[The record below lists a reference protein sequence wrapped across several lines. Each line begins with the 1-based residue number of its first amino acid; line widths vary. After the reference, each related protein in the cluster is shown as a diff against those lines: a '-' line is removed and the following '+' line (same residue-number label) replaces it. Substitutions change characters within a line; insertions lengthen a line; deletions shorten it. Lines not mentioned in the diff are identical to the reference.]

1 MKGQGQIEFKAL
13 WVISAIIGI
22 MAVALLFMMWVP
34 LNPIV
39 LKSVTIVNA
48 DKKVEIGSPVCFRV
62 EYTKFTNKHGLV
74 VRQLINDRVVNYT
87 PHISR
92 VPIGEGSGVDCLHT
106 GQGDSPGKYRV
117 NYTVIYKYF
126 GFREVSTSLL
136 SDEFQ
141 IIAGRTSE

>member
-1 MKGQGQIEFKAL
+1 MKGQEQIEFKAL

-34 LNPIV
+34 LNPIA

-92 VPIGEGSGVDCLHT
+92 VPIGEGSGVGCLHT

-136 SDEFQ
+136 SNEFQ